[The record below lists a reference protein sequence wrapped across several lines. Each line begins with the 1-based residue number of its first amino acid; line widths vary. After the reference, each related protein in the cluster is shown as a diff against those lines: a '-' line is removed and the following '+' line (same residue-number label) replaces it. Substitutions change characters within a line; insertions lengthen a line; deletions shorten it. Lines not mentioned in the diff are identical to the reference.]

1 MSIAHTLPDGA
12 RPVPVD
18 LLHAGPSVL
27 AAFLASLVE
36 FVEALTVVLAVGAV
50 RGWRSA
56 LGGSAGAM
64 VVLLLLV
71 IGLGPLLT
79 RIPLGTVQ
87 LALGALLVLFGM
99 RWLRK
104 AILRSAGV
112 IPLHDEDALYAA
124 QRQALGTGSLRE
136 GWDGPAVAAAFKI
149 TMIEGIEVVFI
160 VIAVG
165 AAGRGLLLPAALG
178 AFAAFCV
185 VVLLGLALRRPV
197 SMIPENILKFAV
209 GVLLCGFGTFWV
221 GEGAGIAWPGAD
233 LSLLW
238 LCLGFLLVAL
248 GAVSLCARRRV
259 AAVAAR

>member
-1 MSIAHTLPDGA
+1 
-12 RPVPVD
+12 
-18 LLHAGPSVL
+18 
-27 AAFLASLVE
+27 
-36 FVEALTVVLAVGAV
+36 VEALTVVLAVGAT

-56 LGGSAGAM
+56 LSGLAM

-79 RIPLGTVQ
+79 EIPLGAVQ
-87 LALGALLVLFGM
+87 LALGALLLLFGM

-104 AILRSAGV
+104 AVLRSAGV

-124 QRQALGTGSLRE
+124 QRQAFGGMAPRQ
-136 GWDGPAVAAAFKI
+136 GWDAAAVAAAFKI

-165 AAGRGLLLPAALG
+165 AAGRGLLVPAALG
-178 AFAAFCV
+178 ALAAFCV

-197 SMIPENILKFAV
+197 SMIPENVLKFAV

-221 GEGAGIAWPGAD
+221 GEGAGIGWPGGD
-233 LSLLW
+233 LSLAW

-248 GAVSLCARRRV
+248 GTVSICARRR
-259 AAVAAR
+259 AAGVSLR

>member
-1 MSIAHTLPDGA
+1 LP
-12 RPVPVD
+12 
-18 LLHAGPSVL
+18 LEILHAGPSVL

-36 FVEALTVVLAVGAV
+36 FVEALTVVLAIGAV

-56 LGGSAGAM
+56 LGGSGLAM
-64 VVLLLLV
+64 GVLLLLV

-79 RIPLGTVQ
+79 RIPLEAVQ

-104 AILRSAGV
+104 AILRGAGI

-124 QRQALGTGSLRE
+124 QRRALGATGSRRS
-136 GWDGPAVAAAFKI
+136 WDGPAAAAAFKI

-178 AFAAFCV
+178 ALAAFGV
-185 VVLLGLALRRPV
+185 VVMLGAALRRPV

-221 GEGAGIAWPGAD
+221 GEGAGIAWPGDD

-238 LCLGFLLVAL
+238 LCPGFLLVAL
-248 GAVSLCARRRV
+248 GAVLLCARRRRV
-259 AAVAAR
+259 PA